1 MQASPAGAPA
11 RCPAWCGRREPHD
24 VHIANIGE
32 ADGAACRSPRPARPR
47 LQSRGRCRGSSSA
60 RLGGQDT
67 AGVAVPPGEP
77 LQLAVIPGRLAM
89 VACPAWSPR
98 PRRWRSDRRRGAA
111 ARARSWIAGMPPGPG
126 VAAAQLAKED
136 TADADR

>member
-1 MQASPAGAPA
+1 MQASSAGAPA

-32 ADGAACRSPRPARPR
+32 ADGACVQIVPAGASPLTEPWPLPR
-47 LQSRGRCRGSSSA
+47 IVIRQ
-60 RLGGQDT
+60 LGGQDT
-67 AGVAVPPGEP
+67 GGVTVPPGEP

-89 VACPAWSPR
+89 VACPTWSPR
-98 PRRWRSDRRRGAA
+98 PRRWRSDRRRQAA